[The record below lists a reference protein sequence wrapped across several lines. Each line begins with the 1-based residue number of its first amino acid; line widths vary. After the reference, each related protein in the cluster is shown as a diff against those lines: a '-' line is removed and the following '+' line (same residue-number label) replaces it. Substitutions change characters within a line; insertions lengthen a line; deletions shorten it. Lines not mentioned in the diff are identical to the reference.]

1 MSDIKNTNKFRAA
14 GLFQAV
20 RIDRLL
26 GSERLSV
33 SNQQVAGMSASRN
46 EDLNRLQ
53 TSYVGRRVT
62 VDATRPELSRWAS
75 QVGRVVAVNCNG
87 RALVQFDGPDLAW
100 HDIALEFLKLQ
111 ADQSAAATAGGEK
124 QPQELLSKPE

>member
-1 MSDIKNTNKFRAA
+1 
-14 GLFQAV
+14 
-20 RIDRLL
+20 
-26 GSERLSV
+26 
-33 SNQQVAGMSASRN
+33 MSASRN

-100 HDIALEFLKLQ
+100 HDIAPEFLKLQ
-111 ADQSAAATAGGEK
+111 ADHSAAATAGGAK
-124 QPQELLSKPE
+124 QPQEPLSKSE